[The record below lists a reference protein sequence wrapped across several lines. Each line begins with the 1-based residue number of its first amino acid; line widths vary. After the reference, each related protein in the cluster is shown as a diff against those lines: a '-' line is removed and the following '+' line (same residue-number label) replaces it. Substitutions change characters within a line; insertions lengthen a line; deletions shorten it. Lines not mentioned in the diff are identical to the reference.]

1 MNERFA
7 FLKSIRFW
15 KIVGAV
21 VVQAL
26 VAYGVIDVIIGN
38 SISTILGLDVLVRT
52 VDRHG
57 EKTGDT
63 DTK

>member
-7 FLKSIRFW
+7 FLKSTRFW
-15 KIVGAV
+15 KIVMAV
-21 VVQAL
+21 GIQAL
-26 VAYGVIDVIIGN
+26 VAYGVIDVVIGN
-38 SISTILGLDVLVRT
+38 SISTILGLDVVVRT

-57 EKTGDT
+57 EKTGNT

>member
-7 FLKSIRFW
+7 FLKSTRFW

-21 VVQAL
+21 AIQAL
-26 VAYGVIDVIIGN
+26 VAYGVIDPIIGN
-38 SISTILGLDVLVRT
+38 SISTILGLDVAVRT
-52 VDRHG
+52 VDRLG
-57 EKTGDT
+57 EKSGSV